1 MEGRRRLLLLAAILV
16 AVAIGAV
23 GITLVSLF
31 VTAVDQE
38 RESLVSYLDG
48 VMPDA
53 GFRQVA
59 TLSRSDGRWQVELG
73 NVPSNVL
80 HSLPAELPAGE
91 TVRWLEGGG
100 GDYLAAVRA
109 RDEGSVQV
117 AWLAL
122 DSVREPYRRAA
133 LHALAA
139 ILALV
144 VCGLWLF
151 YRMTAPLLRH
161 MALSEARYRTLFS
174 STAEGVVL
182 VGESRIE
189 ECNDRFC
196 EMFQCRRD
204 QVVGLPW
211 RDFFLRYAGG
221 AGRLQDFDKTLKE
234 GRPSFLWEFS
244 RADGAQ
250 LMAEVAFRALADG
263 NRRLMLA
270 SLRDVTERERTARE
284 LQAAERALR
293 ESRERLAQ
301 AGRSSALIELA
312 AGIAHEVNQPL
323 AAIANYAQAC
333 RRMVRN
339 DQPCS
344 QDVAVSLERIADQ
357 AQRAGEAIHR
367 IRSLV
372 QTPGQGDTV
381 ACVNQLVE
389 SVAQLLGEELQAS
402 GTRLI
407 LDLAPDVTPV
417 LADPLQIQQV
427 LVQLLHNALE
437 SMAGTP
443 REERQVSVLTRRLD
457 GYVEVQVIDAGHGIS
472 PDDRPQL
479 FEPFFSTRENAMGMG
494 LPICMSIIRGHRGI
508 LDVDE
513 SRERGACFR
522 FRLPA
527 DQSATR
533 SDEPCRNPVVP

>member
-1 MEGRRRLLLLAAILV
+1 MLAVILV

-31 VTAVDQE
+31 VTAMNQE

-59 TLSRSDGRWQVELG
+59 TLSLREGRWSVELG
-73 NVPSNVL
+73 NVPPVVL
-80 HSLPAELPAGE
+80 RELPLQVSPENLSPGE
-91 TVRWLEGGG
+91 LRWLEGSG
-100 GDYLAAVRA
+100 GDYLAAVRPLDA
-109 RDEGSVQV
+109 DSVQL
-117 AWLAL
+117 AWLSL

-133 LHALAA
+133 LHALVA

-144 VCGLWLF
+144 MGGLWLF

-182 VGESRIE
+182 VGESKIE

-196 EMFQCRRD
+196 EMFRCRRD
-204 QVVGLPW
+204 QVVGLQW
-211 RDFFLRYAGG
+211 RDFFRRYAGG
-221 AGRLQDFDKTLKE
+221 DERLESFEQRVASTLGNGRQ
-234 GRPSFLWEFS
+234 SFLWEFS
-244 RADGAQ
+244 RADDES
-250 LMAEVAFRALADG
+250 LMAEVAFRALKDG

-344 QDVAVSLERIADQ
+344 QDVAVSLDRIADQ
-357 AQRAGEAIHR
+357 AQRAGETIHR

-372 QTPGQGDTV
+372 QTPGGGDAV
-381 ACVNQLVE
+381 ACVNRLVE
-389 SVAQLLGEELQAS
+389 SVALLLGEELEAS
-402 GTRLI
+402 GTRLV
-407 LDLAPDVTPV
+407 LDLSPDVSPV

-427 LVQLLHNALE
+427 LVQLLNNALE
-437 SMAGTP
+437 AMAGTP
-443 REERQVSVLTRRLD
+443 RAEREIRVVTRRLD
-457 GYVEVQVIDAGHGIS
+457 GHVEVEVKDTGHGIS
-472 PDDRPQL
+472 PDDRASL
-479 FEPFFSTRENAMGMG
+479 FEPFYSTRENAMGMG
-494 LPICMSIIRGHRGI
+494 LPICMSIIRGHKGT
-508 LDVDE
+508 LEVDE
-513 SRERGACFR
+513 SLGRGACFR

-527 DQSATR
+527 DNSATR
-533 SDEPCRNPVVP
+533 SDERCRNPVVP

>member
-1 MEGRRRLLLLAAILV
+1 MLAVILV

-31 VTAVDQE
+31 VTAVNQE
-38 RESLVSYLDG
+38 RQSLVSYLDG

-59 TLSRSDGRWQVELG
+59 TISSRNGQWSVDLG
-73 NVPSNVL
+73 NVPQLILRDLPVQLPPDAVL
-80 HSLPAELPAGE
+80 PEG
-91 TVRWLEGGG
+91 VQWLEATD
-100 GDYLAAVRA
+100 GDYLVAVR
-109 RDEGSVQV
+109 SVDANSIRL
-117 AWLAL
+117 AWLSL

-144 VCGLWLF
+144 VGGLWLF

-182 VGESRIE
+182 IGESRIE

-196 EMFQCRRD
+196 EIFRCRRD
-204 QVVGLPW
+204 QVVGLLW
-211 RDFFLRYAGG
+211 RDFFRRYAGG
-221 AGRLQDFDKTLKE
+221 DDRLDSFEHRMSNPLGNGHQ
-234 GRPSFLWEFS
+234 SFLWEFS
-244 RADGAQ
+244 RADDEP
-250 LMAEVAFRALADG
+250 LMAEVAFRALKDG
-263 NRRLMLA
+263 DRRLMLA

-284 LQAAERALR
+284 LQVAERALR

-333 RRMVRN
+333 RRMVRS

-344 QDVAVSLERIADQ
+344 QDVAVSLDRIADQ

-372 QTPGQGDTV
+372 QTPGQGDAV
-381 ACVNQLVE
+381 ACVNRLVE
-389 SVAQLLGEELQAS
+389 SVAMLLGEELKAS
-402 GTRLI
+402 GTRLV
-407 LDLAPDVTPV
+407 LELSPDVPPV

-427 LVQLLHNALE
+427 LVQLLNNALE
-437 SMAGTP
+437 AMAATP
-443 REERQVSVLTRRLD
+443 HAEREIRVVTRRLE
-457 GYVEVQVIDAGHGIS
+457 GHVEVEVTDTGHGIS
-472 PDDRPQL
+472 PDDRACL
-479 FEPFFSTRENAMGMG
+479 FEPFYSTRENAMGMG
-494 LPICMSIIRGHRGI
+494 LPICMSIIRGHRGT
-508 LDVDE
+508 LEVDE
-513 SRERGACFR
+513 SREQGAGFR
-522 FRLPA
+522 FKLPA
-527 DQSATR
+527 DHSATR
-533 SDEPCRNPVVP
+533 SDERCRNPVVP